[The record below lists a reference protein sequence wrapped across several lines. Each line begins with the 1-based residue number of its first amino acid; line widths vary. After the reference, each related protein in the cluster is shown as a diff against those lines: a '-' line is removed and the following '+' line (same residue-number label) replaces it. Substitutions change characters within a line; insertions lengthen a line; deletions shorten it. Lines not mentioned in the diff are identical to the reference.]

1 MKRENIETGGFN
13 KNLINPMILEL
24 LVCSIMSLPNIN
36 VKWVGSMRGSEFI
49 YHITD
54 IVSILCLLR
63 FYLIFRLYE
72 QYSKW
77 TSFESALI
85 CKKYGTE
92 ADAIF
97 GIKSDLKDRPFRTI
111 GIIIGLFVVIFG
123 IATMQSEKSY
133 EGQKGDLDQLT
144 NAEWLIIITMT
155 TVGYGDIFP
164 TTHFGRFFCL
174 LACISGMILVS
185 AMVVAL
191 NLVSELSKDQSAAY
205 IAIRAKSREQEWI
218 ESAAEVV
225 KAAFRAKRADEGPI
239 KKFRAVLML
248 KKNIFYY
255 KKKAQEND
263 MMDIT
268 SSEMLYNLQHK
279 LESKLSTTD
288 NIICEIPKLKERCDR
303 LKNNQVSIDERLEK
317 IVQQQKV
324 IAGHSNIFGSHGG
337 NK

>member
-1 MKRENIETGGFN
+1 MKRENIETDGFN
-13 KNLINPMILEL
+13 KNLIRPLILEI
-24 LVCSIMSLPNIN
+24 LVCSVMSLPNVN
-36 VKWVGSMRGSEFI
+36 VKWVGSMRGAEFI

-54 IVSILCLLR
+54 IISIISLLR

-72 QYSKW
+72 HYSKW

-92 ADAIF
+92 ANAIF

-111 GIIIGLFVVIFG
+111 GIIMVLFVIIFG

-133 EGQKGDLDQLT
+133 EGKYGDLDQLT

-155 TVGYGDIFP
+155 TVGYGDLYP

-191 NLVSELSKDQSAAY
+191 NLASEFSKDQSAAY
-205 IAIRAKSREQEWI
+205 LAIRAKSREQEWI

-225 KAAFRAKRADEGPI
+225 KAAFRAKRADGGPI
-239 KKFRAVLML
+239 KKFKAVLML

-255 KKKAQEND
+255 KKKTLEND
-263 MMDIT
+263 IMDIT
-268 SSEMLYNLQHK
+268 SSEMLYDLQRK
-279 LESKLSTTD
+279 LETKLSTTNSIVCD
-288 NIICEIPKLKERCDR
+288 IPRLKERCDR
-303 LKNNQVSIDERLEK
+303 LKVNQVSIDERMEK
-317 IVQQQKV
+317 IIQQQKV
-324 IAGHSNIFGSHGG
+324 IAGHSNIFGSHSG